1 VGSRLRH
8 DAGKLV
14 KSTEELQT
22 RIKNTAEMLS
32 KPAELNDQTAVPVPS
47 VSGEDMTNRGQD
59 LLEMLDGV
67 SC

>member
-1 VGSRLRH
+1 MGSRLRH

-22 RIKNTAEMLS
+22 HIKNTAKMLS
-32 KPAELNDQTAVPVPS
+32 NPPGKNDQTAVPVPC
-47 VSGEDMTNRGQD
+47 VSGEDVTNRGQD
-59 LLEMLDGV
+59 LLELLDGV